1 MPAFSFVSSSHSD
14 KSFNIGLI
22 AVVLFAVA
30 EVFAAGFYYI
40 GKMRPP
46 STAAVIAPSQVPAP
60 LPSVAPSAPPV
71 ALTVASP
78 TTALTPPTSVASE
91 SDRLLKQAQAETD
104 TASRLARLQSASE
117 RDPKNAELLAEIAAT
132 YELMQN
138 FDKSAETW
146 RRVFEIGP
154 SAGALYE
161 LADMKLK
168 TGVTSTTNVAATTTT
183 SALETGKTVTAP
195 EAVGVRSTT
204 AADGIP
210 QGSTLGISE
219 VTASETP
226 DPDSETNLMLRIAV
240 KKRPGAVI
248 DHTKVKIQVF
258 FYDTV
263 GDNDIKLT
271 DADVSYEWLTPNH
284 DWANSNSE
292 TLAVTYIRPKSKAK
306 SAEADLAAAA
316 AAINPAKKGK
326 PAKASPP
333 PEGNRKYLGY
343 IVRVYYN
350 DQLQDKRAEPSKLL
364 TLFPAP
370 FTAPPQ

>member
-1 MPAFSFVSSSHSD
+1 MAAFSFVSSSHSD
-14 KSFNIGLI
+14 KSFNVALI
-22 AVVLFAVA
+22 AIVLFAVA

-46 STAAVIAPSQVPAP
+46 SIAVIAPSQVPAP

-91 SDRLLKQAQAETD
+91 ADRLLKQAQAETA

-168 TGVTSTTNVAATTTT
+168 TGVTSTTNVAA
-183 SALETGKTVTAP
+183 P
-195 EAVGVRSTT
+195 
-204 AADGIP
+204 
-210 QGSTLGISE
+210 
-219 VTASETP
+219 
-226 DPDSETNLMLRIAV
+226 
-240 KKRPGAVI
+240 
-248 DHTKVKIQVF
+248 
-258 FYDTV
+258 
-263 GDNDIKLT
+263 
-271 DADVSYEWLTPNH
+271 
-284 DWANSNSE
+284 
-292 TLAVTYIRPKSKAK
+292 
-306 SAEADLAAAA
+306 
-316 AAINPAKKGK
+316 
-326 PAKASPP
+326 
-333 PEGNRKYLGY
+333 
-343 IVRVYYN
+343 
-350 DQLQDKRAEPSKLL
+350 
-364 TLFPAP
+364 
-370 FTAPPQ
+370 